1 MFLSIIAIVGLIIA
15 FNRINN
21 LANQIFTLEKK
32 VKELSSLTPDHL
44 QASMQPADAQHKNSS
59 EQPNPQFNQD
69 APFANSAVNVCQA
82 NRQNP
87 PSAAQHEP
95 APLSS
100 LPKEPQQDVRPTQ
113 LPQAQ
118 QDLSANRA
126 DSPSTKPN
134 KPLFDFSPI
143 QLLSWIGGFTLVVA
157 IAFWIKYAIEN
168 NMFSPAMRIG
178 IGAATGLV
186 LLAIGLLINKNTLKT
201 TAHTLCGVGL
211 TALYLSVYGAYV
223 FYQMMSP
230 SVTFGLMGIIA
241 LASFGV
247 AVWKNTKYI
256 GFLAEI
262 ISFITPL
269 LLSFEQWDLSFF
281 FIYLAFI
288 NIAAAGAALWRK
300 WDSVLIGS
308 VIFTFLAQLIAFV
321 KGGVSLHPAQF
332 CLFSALYTAAAAF
345 AARKYTTQLENYSRN
360 FLGFFIAGNLLFTLL
375 GLSAPALSFTG
386 SFYFLALGIWLNL
399 VLVYLTSKDNR
410 LHIAA
415 WRMGQMFVFMA
426 LSVWAYR
433 FGSQLAPL
441 FTLGTFTA
449 FAAVN
454 GGTDL
459 FLYKRQALQPSY
471 WAIIFPVLLM
481 LPAGVL
487 LAQNGL
493 SSLYILV
500 LALMGIS
507 VLFAL
512 AAKRPLAA
520 LWAALIAF
528 VILACIKP
536 GEAGSP
542 LGEISLLALSLLPAL
557 FVCAA
562 ARWMFPL
569 QFIQTHTPVYIS
581 ALMPYLLTLGT
592 VERFSEHLGWVLG
605 FTLALN
611 MLCVFFAYIYRNGK
625 LLPAAWLG
633 STLLQT
639 AGFSSLQNQFSPA
652 FISWVLAI
660 NAVFVLSVLV
670 FKQRFE
676 NDKPAWITAALAGIS
691 ACLFILLTAERC
703 LHIDGSWVSA
713 GFALLYGGFTYYV
726 YGWQK
731 LDEAIQRTRIAWL
744 GGVTLLFI
752 TAFFPLYF
760 DIQWVSVA
768 WALEGAALV
777 WLSNKIQYAGPQKV
791 GFWLMEL
798 AFLLVLLGTNYTVQ
812 EGISL
817 ANRFLYVFGVTAVAL
832 LYSAVKWNGNASSAY
847 VTWLKILGG
856 LLLFSLLN
864 IEIAVSFTQKSG
876 PLQLDMFGSFNSA
889 IAYTV
894 GWTIFGSVLLLLG
907 LGKPKSPVSTVGFV
921 LIGAS
926 LFKLFFSDIWALG
939 GLYRI
944 FGLVGVAVVLIG
956 ISFLFQL
963 LHKKS

>member
-21 LANQIFTLEKK
+21 LANQIFKLEKK
-32 VKELSSLTPDHL
+32 VKELSSLTPGFV
-44 QASMQPADAQHKNSS
+44 QPDKEQHEN
-59 EQPNPQFNQD
+59 QPQHANTQTSNK
-69 APFANSAVNVCQA
+69 APFAHSAATVCQA
-82 NRQNP
+82 NIQTPPPADKHAENP
-87 PSAAQHEP
+87 SLTKTPQQA
-95 APLSS
+95 APLTQV
-100 LPKEPQQDVRPTQ
+100 PQPQ
-113 LPQAQ
+113 L
-118 QDLSANRA
+118 DLSAAPTN
-126 DSPSTKPN
+126 SPATKPE
-134 KPLFDFSPI
+134 KPLFTFSPI
-143 QLLSWIGGFTLVVA
+143 QLLSWIGGFTFVLAV
-157 IAFWIKYAIEN
+157 AFWIKYAIDN

-178 IGAATGLV
+178 IGVATGLV
-186 LLAIGLLINKNTLKT
+186 LLAIGLLMNKNTLKT
-201 TAHTLCGVGL
+201 TSNTLCGVGL

-223 FYQMMSP
+223 FYQMLAP
-230 SVTFGLMGIIA
+230 SLAFGLMGTVA

-269 LLSFEQWDLSFF
+269 LLSFEQWNLSFF
-281 FIYLAFI
+281 FIYIAFI

-308 VIFTFLAQLIAFV
+308 VIFTFLAQLIAFA
-321 KGGVSLHPAQF
+321 KGGTSLHPAQF
-332 CLFSALYTAAAAF
+332 CVFSALYAVAAAF
-345 AARKYTTQLENYSRN
+345 AARKYTKQLKDSSRN
-360 FLGFFIAGNLLFTLL
+360 FLGFFIAGNLLFTFL
-375 GLSAPALSFTG
+375 GLSSPSLSITG

-415 WRMGQMFVFMA
+415 WRTGQMFVFIA
-426 LSVWAYR
+426 LSVWASR
-433 FGSQLAPL
+433 FGYQLNPL
-441 FTLGTFTA
+441 FTLGTFAA

-454 GGTDL
+454 GGADL
-459 FLYKRQALQPSY
+459 FLYKRQALQPGY

-481 LPAGVL
+481 LPAGAL
-487 LAQNGL
+487 SGQNGL
-493 SSLYILV
+493 FSIYILV

-520 LWAALIAF
+520 LWGCLIAF
-528 VILACIKP
+528 AILLVIKP
-536 GEAGSP
+536 EGEGSP
-542 LGEISLLALSLLPAL
+542 LCEIAVLALSLFPAL

-562 ARWMFPL
+562 ARWLFPP

-581 ALMPYLLTLGT
+581 ALMPYLLTLGA
-592 VERFSEHLGWVLG
+592 VEHLSEHLGWVLG

-611 MLCVFFAYIYRNGK
+611 ALCIFFAYIYRNGK

-639 AGFSSLQNQFSPA
+639 AGFFALQNQFAPA
-652 FISWVLAI
+652 FISWVLAL
-660 NAVFVLSVLV
+660 NAVFVLMVFV

-676 NDKPAWITAALAGIS
+676 KDKEAWSSAALAGIS
-691 ACLFILLTAERC
+691 ACLFTLLTAQRYLNIE
-703 LHIDGSWVSA
+703 GSWVSA
-713 GFALLYGGFTYYV
+713 GFALLYGGLTYYV
-726 YGWQK
+726 YGWQR
-731 LDEAIQRTRIAWL
+731 LEEGIQRTRIAWL

-760 DIQWVSVA
+760 DTQWVSVA
-768 WALEGAALV
+768 WALEGGALV
-777 WLSNKIQYAGPQKV
+777 WLSNKTQYTGPQKA
-791 GFWLMEL
+791 GFWLMVL
-798 AFLLVLLGTNYTVQ
+798 SFLLTLFATHYTVQ

-817 ANRFLYVFGVTAVAL
+817 FNRFLYVFGVTAVAL
-832 LYSAVKWNGNASSAY
+832 LYSATKWNGNASSAY

-856 LLLFSLLN
+856 LLLFILLH
-864 IEIAVSFTQKSG
+864 IEIAVSFTQESG
-876 PLQLDMFGSFNSA
+876 PLQLDVFGSFNSA

-907 LGKPKSPVSTVGFV
+907 LGKKGSRVSVVGFV
-921 LIGAS
+921 LIGAG

-944 FGLVGVAVVLIG
+944 FGLVGVAIVLIG